1 MANLLSRKVKS
12 AEIPDTFFRLEDVEP
27 SLGVPNDSNSIV
39 VSVTSGDRTF
49 YKLDSGFAFDNDSGA
64 RRISIDLSQFGI
76 TNLSNVDD
84 SDGLGNIIDG
94 GKLLVY
100 SAARNAFVPSVG
112 GVSLDSNDAV
122 TLNGE
127 GPLFYLDARNHNY
140 NQVVFD
146 SNIAVAFGRDSVRFT
161 GKEFI
166 TEDRL
171 NANSLIVQDSATV
184 SGPITAFGRIYAQN
198 ATVQALSL
206 DIESDGLIGNNLTVS
221 GIISGDG
228 SGLTNLTAD
237 SAVFADLASD
247 LESAAFDA
255 LFADKTTGQL
265 TEGSNLYYTETRADS
280 NITRF
285 VTVNDLQFAD
295 TRKATFGDDS
305 DLKIYHDGS
314 SNVYQGSSHAFRN
327 THGNDVITLDSDHA
341 VLKYNGS
348 TKLTVVDSG
357 IEVTG
362 NISGTNL
369 TLTGDL
375 TITGTTTTVNTT
387 TLQVS
392 DPLIHLAVGNESSDV
407 VDIGFFGHYSPD
419 AGVTREHTGF
429 FRDANNGEY
438 YLFGTYQSTSLDSEV
453 PSTTVDRT
461 DSTFGLAELNLKSLK
476 ADSATI
482 SGPIKFSN
490 VYATEG
496 ALPSAATYHGMFA
509 HVHATNK
516 AYFAHGGQWHKLLDE
531 TSSTTDD
538 LTEGSTNQ
546 YFSTARAR
554 ASLGVE
560 NTSGT
565 GNGFGSLAY
574 DSTSGAY
581 TLTQVDSDDVL
592 TVYSAGTGVNI
603 SPTGEIS
610 TLQAPQAEN
619 AALLDSLDAIQFLR
633 SDVDDFYKAN
643 NTLTFLTGS
652 KLAFG
657 DSTAPT
663 YFTHTGSGLRFVG
676 NPIQNL
682 NVSLFDSLVSG
693 QFLRSDATSN
703 VTGGLVINDNVEL
716 NFGTDSDMQMYHSGA
731 AFVAR
736 NNTGDVHIQTGGFYL
751 KNATG
756 TETMIHAE
764 ANDYVRLYHD
774 NNLKLNTKSTGVK
787 VTGELE
793 VTNRL
798 VYSGGGNTI
807 KHAPTGV
814 SITTNTATLVDGFT
828 AGTTPTTFKFDVHI
842 HDASTTPDETQIST
856 VLVAFNGESDVG
868 FTEFG
873 VVHTGDSD
881 MGFLTAD
888 VIGSGQ
894 VRLLFERRNGRGTLE
909 VKSTKTIIS

>member
-27 SLGVPNDSNSIV
+27 SLGIPNDSNSIV
-39 VSVTSGDRTF
+39 VSVTNGDRTF

-64 RRISIDLSQFGI
+64 RRISIDLSQFSI
-76 TNLSNVDD
+76 ADLNNVDD
-84 SDGLGNIIDG
+84 SDGLGNVIDG

-100 SAARNAFVPSVG
+100 SASRNAFVPSVG

-140 NQVVFD
+140 NQTVFD
-146 SNIAVAFGRDSVRFT
+146 SNFGVYANRDSVTFSTTVFT
-161 GKEFI
+161 
-166 TEDRL
+166 
-171 NANSLIVQDSATV
+171 VQDKTNLYGLLVEDSIT
-184 SGPITAFGRIYAQN
+184 SNGPITATGRIYAQN
-198 ATVQALSL
+198 ANLQGLGLV
-206 DIESDGLIGNNLTVS
+206 IESDATISGNLLVNGSIT
-221 GIISGDG
+221 GDG
-228 SGLTNLTAD
+228 SSLVNVTAD

-247 LESAAFDA
+247 LESDAFNS
-255 LFADKTTGQL
+255 LFSDKSTTDL
-265 TEGSNLYYTETRADS
+265 VEGTNLYYTEARADS

-285 VTVNDLQFAD
+285 IAENDLQLAD
-295 TRKATFGDDS
+295 NRKVTFGDDS
-305 DLKIYHDGS
+305 DLKIYHNGS

-327 THGNDVITLDSDHA
+327 AHGNDVITVDSDHA
-341 VLKYNGS
+341 VLKYNGD

-362 NISGTNL
+362 NISGTNM

-392 DPLIHLAVGNESSDV
+392 DPLIHLAVGNESADV

-438 YLFGTYQSTSLDSEV
+438 FLFGKYVSNGLDSEI
-453 PSTTVDRT
+453 PDTTIDRT
-461 DSTFGLAELNLKSLK
+461 DSTFGLAELNVKSLK

-516 AYFAHGGQWHKLLDE
+516 AYFAHAGQWHKLLDE

-538 LTEGSTNQ
+538 LTEGSTNR
-546 YFSTARAR
+546 YFSTALAR

-565 GNGFGSLAY
+565 GNGFGGLAY
-574 DSTSGAY
+574 DSTSGTY
-581 TLTQVDSDDVL
+581 TLTQVDSDDIL
-592 TVYSAGTGVNI
+592 TVYSAGNNITI
-603 SPTGEIS
+603 SPTGIITAS
-610 TLQAPQAEN
+610 GAPQADN

-633 SDVDDFYKAN
+633 SDADDFYKAN

-703 VTGGLVINDNVEL
+703 VTAGLVINDNVRL

-751 KNATG
+751 KNAAG

-764 ANDYVRLYHD
+764 ANNYVRLYHD

-793 VTNRL
+793 VTDRL

-814 SITTNTATLVDGFT
+814 NITTNTATLVDGFT

-842 HDASTTPDETQIST
+842 HDANTTPDETQIST

>member
-12 AEIPDTFFRLEDVEP
+12 AELPDTFFRLEEVEP
-27 SLGVPNDSNSIV
+27 SLGLPTDSSSIV
-39 VSVTSGDRTF
+39 VTSTSGEKLF
-49 YKLDSGFAFDNDSGA
+49 YKLDSGFAFDNDSSA
-64 RRISIDLSQFGI
+64 RRVSVDLNQYSITGLSD
-76 TNLSNVDD
+76 VDD
-84 SDGLGNIIDG
+84 SDGLGNTIDG

-100 SAARNAFVPSVG
+100 SAARGTFVPSVG

-127 GPLFYLDARNHNY
+127 GPLFYLDARNHNF
-140 NQVVFD
+140 NQNVFD
-146 SNIAVAFGRDSVRFT
+146 SNFAVLAGRDSVRFT
-161 GKEFI
+161 SNELFI
-166 TEDRL
+166 SGRTELGILQVD
-171 NANSLIVQDSATV
+171 DSAKIQGLLTV
-184 SGPITAFGRIYAQN
+184 FGNITTDARVI
-198 ATVQALSL
+198 T
-206 DIESDGLIGNNLTVS
+206 DGLTVENNAIFNGSLAAQTL
-221 GIISGDG
+221 SGDG
-228 SGLTNLTAD
+228 SGLTNVTAD

-247 LESAAFDA
+247 LESDAFNT
-255 LFADKTTGQL
+255 LFADKTTSDL
-265 TEGSNLYYTETRADS
+265 TEGSNLYYTEARADS

-285 VTVNDLQFAD
+285 VTANDLQFAD

-314 SNVYQGSSHAFRN
+314 SNIYQGSSHAFRN
-327 THGNDVITLDSDHA
+327 THGNDVITVDSDHA
-341 VLKYNGS
+341 VLKYNGN
-348 TKLTVVDSG
+348 TKLTVLDSG
-357 IEVTG
+357 IAVTG
-362 NISGTNL
+362 NISGTNM

-392 DPLIHLAVGNESSDV
+392 DPLIHLAVGNESADI

-438 YLFGTYQSTSLDSEV
+438 YLFGTYQSTALDSEV

-538 LTEGSTNQ
+538 LIEGSTNR
-546 YFSTARAR
+546 YFSNALARSAFD
-554 ASLGVE
+554 
-560 NTSGT
+560 
-565 GNGFGSLAY
+565 GNGSNRDTFGFGDFFY
-574 DSTSGAY
+574 DSSTGVFTY
-581 TLTQVDSDDVL
+581 LRVDSADVR
-592 TVYSAGTGVNI
+592 TVYTAGTGIAI
-603 SPTGEIS
+603 SPTGVIS
-610 TLQAPQAEN
+610 SLQAPQAEN
-619 AALLDSLDAIQFLR
+619 AALLDSLDATQFLR
-633 SDVDDFYKAN
+633 SDVNDFYGGN

-682 NVSLFDSLVSG
+682 NVTLFDSLTSG
-693 QFLRSDATSN
+693 QFLRSDVTSN
-703 VTGGLVINDNVEL
+703 VAGGVVFNDNVQL

-731 AFVAR
+731 AFVSR
-736 NNTGDVHIQTGGFYL
+736 NNTGDYHVQSQGFL
-751 KNATG
+751 VENATG
-756 TETMIHAE
+756 TEIMIDAE
-764 ANDYVRLYHD
+764 ANSFVRLYHD
-774 NNLKLNTKSTGVK
+774 NAVKFTTLSDGARVSGTLQITDGIRHAAGSNTT
-787 VTGELE
+787 E
-793 VTNRL
+793 VQP
-798 VYSGGGNTI
+798 SGI
-807 KHAPTGV
+807 P
-814 SITTNTATLVDGFT
+814 ITTNAVTIVDT
-828 AGTTPTTFKFDVHI
+828 Y
-842 HDASTTPDETQIST
+842 DASGLPTAIRYDVQITDTNATPEETQIST

-881 MGFLTAD
+881 MGFITAD
-888 VIGSGQ
+888 VNTNGEI
-894 VRLLFERRNGRGTLE
+894 RLLFERRNGRGTME
-909 VKSTKTIIS
+909 VKPARTIIK

>member
-39 VSVTSGDRTF
+39 VSVTNGDRTF
-49 YKLDSGFAFDNDSGA
+49 YKIDSGFSFDNDSGA

-84 SDGLGNIIDG
+84 SDGLGNVIDG

-100 SAARNAFVPSVG
+100 SASRNAFVPSVG

-140 NQVVFD
+140 NQTVFD
-146 SNIAVAFGRDSVRFT
+146 SNFGVLSGRDSVRFT
-161 GKEFI
+161 SNELFISGK
-166 TEDRL
+166 TELTRL
-171 NANSLIVQDSATV
+171 QVSDSAKIQGLLTV
-184 SGPITAFGRIYAQN
+184 FGNIETDETIKTNRLS
-198 ATVQALSL
+198 VDSSALVN
-206 DIESDGLIGNNLTVS
+206 GNLTAITLS
-221 GIISGDG
+221 GNGA
-228 SGLTNLTAD
+228 GLTNLTAD
-237 SAVFADLASD
+237 SAVFADLAAD

-255 LFADKTTGQL
+255 LFADKTTGEL
-265 TEGSNLYYTETRADS
+265 TEGSNLYYTEARADS
-280 NITRF
+280 NITRY
-285 VTVNDLQFAD
+285 VTVNNLRFAD

-327 THGNDVITLDSDHA
+327 AHGNDVITVDSDHA
-341 VLKYNGS
+341 VLKYDGNA
-348 TKLTVVDSG
+348 KLTVVDSG

-392 DPLIHLAVGNESSDV
+392 DPLIHLAVGNESADV
-407 VDIGFFGHYSPD
+407 VDIGFFGHYSND
-419 AGVTREHTGF
+419 AGVTRQHTGF

-438 YLFGTYQSTSLDSEV
+438 FLFGTYVSAGLDSEI
-453 PSTTVDRT
+453 PDTTIDRT
-461 DSTFGLAELNLKSLK
+461 DPTFGLAELNLKSIK

-509 HVHATNK
+509 HVHATGK
-516 AYFAHGGQWHKLLDE
+516 GYFAHGGQWHKLLDE

-546 YFSTARAR
+546 YFTTARAR

-581 TLTQVDSDDVL
+581 TLTQVDSDDIL
-592 TVYSAGTGVNI
+592 TVYSAGNNITI
-603 SPTGEIS
+603 SPTGVITAS
-610 TLQAPQAEN
+610 GAPQADN

-682 NVSLFDSLVSG
+682 NVTLFDSLVSG

-703 VTGGLVINDNVEL
+703 VTSGLVFNDNVQL
-716 NFGTDSDMQMYHSGA
+716 NFGTDSDAQMYHSGS
-731 AFVAR
+731 AFVTR
-736 NNTGDVHIQTGGFYL
+736 NNTGDYHVQSQGFL
-751 KNATG
+751 IENSTG
-756 TETMIHAE
+756 TEIMIDAE
-764 ANDYVRLYHD
+764 ANSFVKLYYD
-774 NNLKLNTKSTGVK
+774 NAVKFSTLSDGARISGTLEITNGISHVNGSNTTEFRPSGV
-787 VTGELE
+787 
-793 VTNRL
+793 
-798 VYSGGGNTI
+798 
-807 KHAPTGV
+807 P
-814 SITTNTATLVDGFT
+814 ITTNAITVVDT
-828 AGTTPTTFKFDVHI
+828 YDASRLPTTIKYDVHM
-842 HDASTTPDETQIST
+842 HDVSTTPDETQVST

-888 VIGSGQ
+888 VNPSGE
-894 VRLLFERRNGRGTLE
+894 VRLLFERRNGRGTIE
-909 VKSTKTIIS
+909 VKPARTIIK